1 MSENPPAKKRGIF
14 ALYFN
19 SNLLLR
25 IMIALVVGS
34 ALGMICKQ
42 NLAIADSFLISSL
55 PQAALDWLGKT
66 TWIDFLT
73 PLGDLFVRLLK

>member
-1 MSENPPAKKRGIF
+1 MSEEKSIKKRGLL

-25 IMIALVVGS
+25 IMIALVIGS
-34 ALGMICKQ
+34 ALGMICRQ

-55 PQAALDWLGKT
+55 PQAVLDWLGKS
-66 TWIDFLT
+66 TWIGF
-73 PLGDLFVRLLK
+73 